1 MATNITRLLGNNR
14 PLGLGTSYVLN
25 SKNRA
30 TGSSSF
36 SVVSKMGFQGEK
48 NVVAGG
54 GEKKPTMAVKA
65 SVALVDRTST
75 SKTQTSDV
83 VHLSF
88 ILANVSALVLH
99 GLKMITQ
106 PRPWRLHI
114 QMLIERVVID
124 TRFFAMLAVGGSLLG
139 SVLCFLEGS
148 FIIIESYLQ
157 YLQALSHGSASEH
170 GHHIV
175 HLLIE
180 AMDMYLVG
188 TAVLIFGTGL
198 HVMFVGTQN
207 LEGKGTTLLPR
218 SNFFGLFPLQK
229 LPTWAGM
236 NSIGEAKTKI
246 GHALMMILQ
255 VGVMEKFKSIPLVT
269 GLDLACFAGALFISS
284 ASIFLLARL
293 TSSAIGS
300 AAAASNQHAD
310 YERSTAIGR
319 NGHENF
325 HKVEKHNFPWLTKGH
340 YGKDIC
346 LTGCAMNHCLHVK
359 NLTARVIVKG
369 VAAKRTKTVSS
380 G

>member
-1 MATNITRLLGNNR
+1 MATSITRLLGNNR
-14 PLGLGTSYVLN
+14 PLGLGTSYALS
-25 SKNRA
+25 SKNRGTESA
-30 TGSSSF
+30 TF
-36 SVVSKMGFQGEK
+36 SLVSKMGFQGEK
-48 NVVAGG
+48 VAVAGG
-54 GEKKPTMAVKA
+54 GEKKPIMAVKA
-65 SVALVDRTST
+65 CVGLVERIAT

-99 GLKMITQ
+99 GLKMVTE
-106 PRPWRLHI
+106 PRPWRSHI

-124 TRFFAMLAVGGSLLG
+124 TRFFAMLAVAGSLLG

-170 GHHIV
+170 GHHIM

-198 HVMFVGTQN
+198 H
-207 LEGKGTTLLPR
+207 
-218 SNFFGLFPLQK
+218 K
-229 LPTWAGM
+229 LPSWAGM
-236 NSIGEAKTKI
+236 NSIGQAKTKI

-255 VGVMEKFKSIPLVT
+255 VGVMEKFESIPLAT

-293 TSSAIGS
+293 TSSAIAS
-300 AAAASNQHAD
+300 AAASNQQ
-310 YERSTAIGR
+310 
-319 NGHENF
+319 
-325 HKVEKHNFPWLTKGH
+325 
-340 YGKDIC
+340 
-346 LTGCAMNHCLHVK
+346 
-359 NLTARVIVKG
+359 
-369 VAAKRTKTVSS
+369 VAQESI
-380 G
+380 

>member
-14 PLGLGTSYVLN
+14 PLGLGTTYMFN

-30 TGSSSF
+30 MASSSF

-54 GEKKPTMAVKA
+54 GEKKPIMAVKA
-65 SVALVDRTST
+65 SVAVVDTTAT
-75 SKTQTSDV
+75 SKTRTSEV

-99 GLKMITQ
+99 GLKMITK
-106 PRPWRLHI
+106 PRPWRWHI

-124 TRFFAMLAVGGSLLG
+124 ARFFAMLAVGGSLLG

-198 HVMFVGTQN
+198 HVMFVGTQK
-207 LEGKGTTLLPR
+207 LKGTGSTVIPK
-218 SNFFGLFPLQK
+218 SNFFGLFHLQK

-236 NSIGEAKTKI
+236 NSIGQAKTKI

-255 VGVMEKFKSIPLVT
+255 VGVMEKFESIPLAT

-293 TSSAIGS
+293 TSSAIAS
-300 AAAASNQHAD
+300 TAASNQHVPQK
-310 YERSTAIGR
+310 SI
-319 NGHENF
+319 
-325 HKVEKHNFPWLTKGH
+325 
-340 YGKDIC
+340 
-346 LTGCAMNHCLHVK
+346 
-359 NLTARVIVKG
+359 
-369 VAAKRTKTVSS
+369 
-380 G
+380 